1 MTRKIRDGII
11 GCGSMGR
18 EHIENIKLLD
28 RTEVSAIAD
37 PDSDSRAAAAA
48 RLPGQARVFE
58 SYSELLAAEGLRSVA
73 TAIAAHR
80 SSETSRVVTMA
91 EVLPAGW

>member
-1 MTRKIRDGII
+1 MTRKIRDCII

-18 EHIENIKLLD
+18 EHIENVKLLD
-28 RTEVSAIAD
+28 RTEVSAIA
-37 PDSDSRAAAAA
+37 DSDSRAAAAA

-58 SYSELLAAEGLRSVA
+58 SYPELLAAEGLRSVA
-73 TAIAAHR
+73 TAIAVHR